1 LISKEKILELIPHRP
16 PMRFISDI
24 LELDDQHL
32 VSIYTW
38 TLEDCAGHFPDFP
51 VVPGVK
57 IIESAAQAG
66 CVAFGLYHLL
76 KNNDGF
82 MAPDQMGV
90 FTSIESGTFKE
101 MVRPG
106 DTVAMHAEF
115 GEGGYFRSPKICVEV
130 NAVFQ
135 MERWPVKRFF
145 TGNFPECGFVKR
157 GSARFTG

>member
-1 LISKEKILELIPHRP
+1 LISKERILELIPHRP

-115 GEGGYFRSPKICVEV
+115 GEEGYFRSPKICVEV
-130 NAVFQ
+130 HAVFQ
-135 MERWPVKRFF
+135 NGKMAGEEIFHGQLSGMWICKK
-145 TGNFPECGFVKR
+145 G
-157 GSARFTG
+157 